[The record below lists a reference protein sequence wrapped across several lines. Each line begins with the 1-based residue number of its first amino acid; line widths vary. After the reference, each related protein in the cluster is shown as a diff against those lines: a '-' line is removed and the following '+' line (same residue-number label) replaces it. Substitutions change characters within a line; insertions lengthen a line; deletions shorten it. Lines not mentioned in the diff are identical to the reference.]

1 MYSFN
6 NKDLIDFYQ
15 KIILVFQNVKNNYKK
30 LKDYLEKYYH
40 LINEFVNYAF
50 SFIIKENR
58 IMNNLLISNN
68 EVKKVQNQ
76 FFELIENL
84 ITSFGEFVN
93 RIKEQIK
100 C

>member
-1 MYSFN
+1 
-6 NKDLIDFYQ
+6 
-15 KIILVFQNVKNNYKK
+15 
-30 LKDYLEKYYH
+30 
-40 LINEFVNYAF
+40 
-50 SFIIKENR
+50 
-58 IMNNLLISNN
+58 MNNLLISNN

-93 RIKEQIK
+93 RIKVQIK